1 MLTDGFSRYLIDIM
15 PVSMVVLT
23 DNQITYA
30 NNAAAILLEADNASV
45 LIGRPVSDF
54 VHPLDITRSNNRLH
68 RQSKEWSNA
77 PQQFRLRS
85 VKGNLRMLLVASLT
99 IEFETKSAILLV
111 GMDMTAQSE
120 ISEQLR
126 ISEQNFRRLFDN
138 MQDVYYRTD
147 AKGVVLMVG
156 PGVRTVLGY
165 EPEEIVG
172 KTAESYYPN
181 VTDRDALKQAIA
193 RDGKVSDFG
202 GQMVRKDGR
211 IIDISISS
219 QAIYDEQGAFAGV
232 EGIYR
237 DVTQRKMLE
246 RELQRLATIDTLTGI
261 QNRRAFLENA
271 EQLFKSSQRY
281 TTGITLLMLD
291 LDFFKAIN
299 DRYGHLGGDNVLV
312 KFAQTVGQEL
322 RESDLFG
329 RLGGEEF
336 CILLQQAPR
345 EDAMT
350 AAGRIRERVQELVF
364 NAPNGELFSL
374 TVSIGVST
382 NREDDE
388 RLGKLLERADAA
400 LYEAKH
406 SGRNRVVWKD

>member
-1 MLTDGFSRYLIDIM
+1 MLTDGFPRYLIDIM

-68 RQSKEWSNA
+68 RQGTEWSNA

-99 IEFETKSAILLV
+99 IEFENKSAILLV

-181 VTDRDALKQAIA
+181 VADRDALKQAIV

-299 DRYGHLGGDNVLV
+299 DRYGHLGGDNVLIR
-312 KFAQTVGQEL
+312 FAQTVGQEL

-345 EDAMT
+345 EDAMI

-388 RLGKLLERADAA
+388 RLGKLLERADEA

>member
-1 MLTDGFSRYLIDIM
+1 MFTDAFSRYLIDIM
-15 PVSMVVLT
+15 PVSLAILI
-23 DNQITYA
+23 DNQIAYA
-30 NNAAAILLEADNASV
+30 NNAAAILLEVEDTSA

-54 VHPLDITRSNNRLH
+54 VHPLDITRSNNRLN
-68 RQSKEWSNA
+68 RQGREWSNA

-85 VKGNLRMLLVASLT
+85 VKHNLRMLLVASLT
-99 IEFETKSAILLV
+99 IEFDGKSAILLV
-111 GMDMTAQSE
+111 GMDMTAQNE

-181 VTDRDALKQAIA
+181 VADRDALKQTIA
-193 RDGKVSDFG
+193 REGKVTDFG

-211 IIDISISS
+211 VIDISISS
-219 QAIYDEQGAFAGV
+219 QAIYDDAGIFAGV

-246 RELQRLATIDTLTGI
+246 RELQRLATIDTLTCI

-281 TTGITLLMLD
+281 DTSITLLMLD

-299 DRYGHLGGDNVLV
+299 DRYGHLGGDKVLV
-312 KFAQTVGQEL
+312 RFAQTVGQEL

-329 RLGGEEF
+329 RIGGEEF
-336 CILLQQAPR
+336 CIMLQQATR
-345 EDAMT
+345 EDALI
-350 AAGRIRERVQELVF
+350 AAERIRERVQELVF
-364 NAPNGELFSL
+364 DGPAGELFTL

-382 NREDDE
+382 NRADDE
-388 RLGKLLERADAA
+388 RLGKLLERADKA
-400 LYEAKH
+400 LYQAKR
-406 SGRNRVVWKD
+406 SGRNCVIWED